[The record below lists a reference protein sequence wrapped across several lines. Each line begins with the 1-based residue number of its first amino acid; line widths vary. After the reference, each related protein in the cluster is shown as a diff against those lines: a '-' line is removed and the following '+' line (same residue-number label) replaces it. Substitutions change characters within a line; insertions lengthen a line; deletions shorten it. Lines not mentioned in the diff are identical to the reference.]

1 MKKFILIIFAVASV
15 NLAASGVSL
24 SVAGNFASS
33 VNVPGNGSSQ
43 LESVFSFGAK
53 YTINASD
60 SLVWSPFI
68 NYTLPV
74 DVDGSDFS
82 ELLLGVQSKYK
93 LDKNFYALGGIA
105 LNSMNL
111 DPDNGA
117 NLKMGYTYIVGLGY
131 TINQKYATELSF
143 KSSLF
148 ELEAPGNSTFDFY
161 YHSFT
166 LGVVAS
172 L

>member
-1 MKKFILIIFAVASV
+1 ML
-15 NLAASGVSL
+15 
-24 SVAGNFASS
+24 
-33 VNVPGNGSSQ
+33 
-43 LESVFSFGAK
+43 
-53 YTINASD
+53 
-60 SLVWSPFI
+60 LV
-68 NYTLPV
+68 L
-74 DVDGSDFS
+74 
-82 ELLLGVQSKYK
+82 
-93 LDKNFYALGGIA
+93 

-117 NLKMGYTYIVGLGY
+117 NVKIGLYIVGLGY

-143 KSSLF
+143 KSSFF
-148 ELEAPGNSTFDFY
+148 EVDSDGLNSTSDIY